1 MAAAAIPPSSRSWKE
16 RVFVIQD
23 HMTTMDLKNLL
34 ERVQSWPEEAQD
46 ELVAVANQIESE
58 LQGRDYL
65 ATREELQIIDAAMAS
80 IDAGEAATDAEVKAA
95 FAKFRRA

>member
-1 MAAAAIPPSSRSWKE
+1 MAA
-16 RVFVIQD
+16 
-23 HMTTMDLKNLL
+23 TNLKDLL
-34 ERVQSWPEEAQD
+34 ERVQTWPEEAQD

-80 IDAGEAATDAEVKAA
+80 IDGGEVATDNEIEAA
-95 FAKFRRA
+95 FAKFRSA